1 MKKYI
6 FLIGTFFIFLVSC
19 SISKNKNFYYP
30 KKKAVRT
37 KIDYP
42 IFQSQFKV
50 NILTKENNSPT
61 TFSKSTTSSPNFSK
75 ISDFE
80 QAVINTWDEFTE
92 EQKQFF
98 LKALIP
104 SEKIDSL
111 FSIENEIKN
120 D

>member
-1 MKKYI
+1 MKKYN
-6 FLIGTFFIFLVSC
+6 FLIGTLIFLGSC
-19 SISKNKNFYYP
+19 SVSNNKDFYYP

-37 KIDYP
+37 KNDYP
-42 IFQSQFKV
+42 ISQSQFKV

-75 ISDFE
+75 MSDFE
-80 QAVINTWDEFTE
+80 QAVINSWDEFTE

-104 SEKIDSL
+104 REKIDSL
-111 FSIENEIKN
+111 LINNK
-120 D
+120 